1 MSENKHNLNLPQ
13 TDFPMRGE
21 LPKREPQMLEQWY
34 KDKLYQQIRKA
45 RENRPMFILHDGPP
59 YANGTIH
66 LGHAL
71 NKILKDII
79 IKSKTIEG
87 FDSPYIPGWDCHGL
101 PIELKVEG
109 LVGKPGVNIS
119 AAEFRQK
126 CREYAAEQV
135 QLQLKDFQ
143 RLGVLG
149 DWDNPYLTMNFD
161 TEAEIIRTLGKLVKH
176 NHMFKGHKPVYW
188 CCDCSSALA
197 EAEVEYRDK
206 KSDSIYVAF
215 LAKDQAAVTS
225 KFSVTLG
232 AGKEAY
238 AVIWTT
244 TPWTIPG
251 NRAISLNSEFEYVLV
266 KAQVANNESFAE
278 NKYFVLAKD
287 LLETVAKE
295 CNFASYEVVGNT
307 VLGKDLELLTFVHPL
322 FGHDVP
328 FILGDHVGADAGT
341 GLVHTAPD
349 NGLEDFDVCKKYNI
363 GLANIINDNSEFKAD
378 VPKFAGM
385 KIFDANV
392 PVIKELAYA
401 GRLVAKSKIDHSY
414 PHCWR
419 HKTPVIYRATPQ
431 WFIGMD
437 VQGLR
442 DNVLKAIRNDVKWIP
457 AWGQSRIENM
467 VAGRPDWCISR
478 QRTWGVPIPV
488 FTHKE
493 TGELHPQTLEII
505 EKVATLVEKS
515 GIQAWWDVSNEELL
529 GADADQ
535 YTKAKD
541 TLDVWFDSGATSQT
555 VVAARPEY
563 RGNKADMYLEGSD
576 QHRGW
581 FMSSICIGAGV
592 TEEAPYREVLTHGF
606 IVDGK
611 GQKMSKSLGNTVVP
625 QEVNE
630 KYGAD
635 ILRLWVA
642 QTDYTTDIRVSDE
655 ILKRSADQYRR
666 IRNTTR
672 FLLANLNGFNPET
685 DKVELKDMLSVDR
698 YIVSLA
704 KKYQEAIRKNY
715 NDYELHLIVKALMQ
729 FCSVDLGSFYLDT
742 VKDRIY
748 TLKENS
754 LARRSAQTALYYVAE
769 ALVRW
774 MAPILSFTAQ
784 EAWEFLPGKRD
795 QYVFTVEHFN
805 DLADN
810 TTELSDN
817 DWEQLLA
824 VRDQTNVALE
834 QLRKDKVIG
843 ASLDAELTVYA
854 NAEVKALL
862 DTLGAEAKFV
872 FLVSKLNVLPLE
884 QAPAEAVNSD
894 PATANQYKVLTTKY
908 DAPKC
913 DRCWHHDPSVGTNT
927 EHPELCSRCV
937 ENLTGSGETRRFA

>member
-1 MSENKHNLNLPQ
+1 MSENNYNLNLPQ

-34 KDKLYQQIRKA
+34 KDELYQQIRKA
-45 RENRPMFILHDGPP
+45 RENRPMYILHDGPP

-79 IKSKTIEG
+79 IKAKTIEG
-87 FDSPYIPGWDCHGL
+87 YDSPYIPGWDCHGL

-109 LVGKPGVNIS
+109 LVGKPGVNVD
-119 AAEFRQK
+119 AKEFRQK
-126 CREYAAEQV
+126 CREYALEQV
-135 QLQLKDFQ
+135 DLQRADFK

-149 DWDNPYLTMNFD
+149 DWENPYLTMNFD
-161 TEAEIIRTLGKLVKH
+161 TEAEIIRTLGNLVK
-176 NHMFKGHKPVYW
+176 NGHMFKGHKPVYW
-188 CCDCSSALA
+188 CVECASALA

-206 KSDSIYVAF
+206 KSESIYVAF
-215 LAKDQAAVTS
+215 AAKDAKAVNE
-225 KFSVTLG
+225 KFGVTDTN
-232 AGKEAY
+232 APTFAM
-238 AVIWTT
+238 IWTT

-251 NRAISLNSEFEYVLV
+251 NRAISLNAEFEYVLV
-266 KAQVANNESFAE
+266 KATVDGNQYFAE
-278 NKYFVLAKD
+278 PAYFVLAKE
-287 LLETVAKE
+287 LVETVATACK
-295 CNFASYEVVGNT
+295 FSSYEVVGHP

-322 FGHDVP
+322 FSHDVP
-328 FILGDHVGADAGT
+328 FILGDHVGLDAGT

-349 NGLEDFDVCKKYNI
+349 NGLEDFEVCKKYGI
-363 GLANIINDNSEFKAD
+363 GLANIINDDSEFKAD

-401 GRLVAKSKIDHSY
+401 GRLVFKTSIQHSY

-419 HKTPVIYRATPQ
+419 HKTPVVYRATPQ

-437 VQGLR
+437 VAGLR
-442 DNVLKAIRNDVKWIP
+442 QNVLDEIKQVKWIP
-457 AWGQSRIENM
+457 AWGQPRIENM
-467 VAGRPDWCISR
+467 VSGRPDWCISR

-488 FTHKE
+488 FTNKE

-505 EKVATLVEKS
+505 EKVAKLVEKD

-529 GADADQ
+529 GAEDANK

-555 VVAARPEY
+555 VVKLRPEY
-563 RGNKADMYLEGSD
+563 KGNITNMYLEGSD

-592 TEEAPYREVLTHGF
+592 TQKAPYKEVLTHGF
-606 IVDGK
+606 IVDGN
-611 GQKMSKSLGNTVVP
+611 GQKMSKSLGNVIVP

-642 QTDYTTDIRVSDE
+642 QTDYTSDIRVSDE
-655 ILKRSADQYRR
+655 ILKRSVDQYRR

-672 FLLANLNGFNPET
+672 FLLANLNGFDPE
-685 DKVELKDMLSVDR
+685 KHAVPFEQMLSVDR

-704 KKYQEAIRKNY
+704 KAYQEQVRANY
-715 NDYELHLIVKALMQ
+715 EKYELHLIVKTLMQ

-748 TLKENS
+748 TLKEDS
-754 LARRSAQTALYYVAE
+754 LARRSAQTAMYYVAE

-784 EAWEFLPGKRD
+784 EAWEHLPGNRD
-795 QYVFTVEHFN
+795 KYVFTAYHFDKLVAN
-805 DLADN
+805 DTAV
-810 TTELSDN
+810 SDN
-817 DWEQLLA
+817 AWKELLQ
-824 VRDQTNVALE
+824 VRDQANVALE
-834 QLRKDKVIG
+834 ALRKDKTIG
-843 ASLDAELTVYA
+843 SSLEAQVTLYVSPEAKELVQ
-854 NAEVKALL
+854 ALN
-862 DTLGAEAKFV
+862 TLGEEAKYV
-872 FLVSKLNVLPLE
+872 FLVSKLEVKDLS
-884 QAPAEAVNSD
+884 QAPVKADKFYVEA
-894 PATANQYKVLTTKY
+894 AKV

-913 DRCWHHDPSVGTNT
+913 DRCWHFTSSVGSNAN
-927 EHPELCSRCV
+927 HPQLCARCV
-937 ENLTGSGETRRFA
+937 DNLEGEGEVRHFA

>member
-1 MSENKHNLNLPQ
+1 MSENNYNLNLPQ

-34 KDKLYQQIRKA
+34 KDDLYQLIRKS
-45 RENRPMFILHDGPP
+45 RENRPLYILHDGPP

-87 FDSPYIPGWDCHGL
+87 FDSPYVPGWDCHGL
-101 PIELKVEG
+101 PIELKVES
-109 LVGKPGVNIS
+109 LVGKPGINIDAS
-119 AAEFRQK
+119 EFRKK
-126 CREYAAEQV
+126 CREYALEQV
-135 QLQLKDFQ
+135 NLQRNDFK

-149 DWDNPYLTMNFD
+149 DWDNPYLTMD
-161 TEAEIIRTLGKLVKH
+161 YKTEAEIIRTLGRLVK
-176 NHMFKGHKPVYW
+176 NGHMFKGHKPVYW
-188 CCDCSSALA
+188 CVDCKSALA

-206 KSDSIYVAF
+206 KSESIYVAF
-215 LAKDQAAVTS
+215 EAKDANSVVT
-225 KFSVTLG
+225 KFGVTDTSIPT
-232 AGKEAY
+232 Y

-251 NRAISLNSEFEYVLV
+251 NRAISLHPELEYALV
-266 KAQVANNESFAE
+266 KVKLDNNQYFANEQ
-278 NKYFVLAKD
+278 YFILAKE
-287 LLETVAKE
+287 LVETVAEHCK
-295 CNFASYEVVGNT
+295 FSSFEVVGT
-307 VLGKDLELLTFVHPL
+307 PVLGKDLELLTFVHPL

-328 FILGDHVGADAGT
+328 FLLGEHVGLDAGT

-349 NGLEDFDVCKKYNI
+349 YGIEDFDVCKKYGI
-363 GLANIINDNSEFKAD
+363 GLTNNINDDSEFKAD
-378 VPKFAGM
+378 VPKFAGL

-401 GRLVAKSKIDHSY
+401 GRLVFKSSINHSY

-419 HKTPVIYRATPQ
+419 HKTPVVFRATPQ

-437 VQGLR
+437 VAGLR
-442 DNVLKAIRNDVKWIP
+442 NSVLNEIRNEVSWIP
-457 AWGQSRIENM
+457 AWGESRIDNM
-467 VAGRPDWCISR
+467 VSGRPDWCISR

-493 TGELHPQTLEII
+493 TGELHPNTLDII
-505 EKVATLVEKS
+505 EKVAQLVEKDS
-515 GIQAWWDVSNEELL
+515 IQAWWDASNEELL
-529 GADADQ
+529 GKEDADK

-541 TLDVWFDSGATSQT
+541 TLDVWFDSGSTSET
-555 VVAARPEY
+555 VTKLRPEFK
-563 RGNKADMYLEGSD
+563 GHKANMYLEGSD

-592 TEEAPYREVLTHGF
+592 TGKAPYKEVLTHGF
-606 IVDGK
+606 IVDGN
-611 GQKMSKSLGNTVVP
+611 GQKMSKSLGNVIVP

-655 ILKRSADQYRR
+655 ILKRSVDQYRR

-672 FLLANLNGFNPET
+672 FLLANLNGFDPAKHAVPF
-685 DKVELKDMLSVDR
+685 DQMLSVDR

-704 KKYQEAIRKNY
+704 NSYQTQIRENY
-715 NDYELHLIVKALMQ
+715 NSYELHLIVKALMQ

-748 TLKENS
+748 TLKEDS
-754 LARRSAQTALYYVAE
+754 LARRSAQTAMYHVAE

-774 MAPILSFTAQ
+774 MAPILSFTSQ
-784 EAWEFLPGKRD
+784 EAWEQLPGERD
-795 QYVFTVEHFN
+795 KYVFTSYHYENLQPNDTELN
-805 DLADN
+805 DLSWK
-810 TTELSDN
+810 EL
-817 DWEQLLA
+817 LL
-824 VRDQTNVALE
+824 VRDQANVALE
-834 QLRKDKVIG
+834 NLRKNKTIG
-843 ASLDAELTVYA
+843 SSLDAELTVYVSPKA
-854 NAEVKALL
+854 PALAKALE
-862 DTLGAEAKFV
+862 TLASEAKYV
-872 FLVSKLNVLPLE
+872 FLVSKLNVKALE
-884 QAPAEAVNSD
+884 NAEGEELF
-894 PATANQYKVLTTKY
+894 KVEAKKF

-913 DRCWHHDPSVGTNT
+913 NRCWHLDPSVGTHA
-927 EHPELCSRCV
+927 EHEELCSRCV
-937 ENLTGSGETRRFA
+937 DNLEGEGETRHFA